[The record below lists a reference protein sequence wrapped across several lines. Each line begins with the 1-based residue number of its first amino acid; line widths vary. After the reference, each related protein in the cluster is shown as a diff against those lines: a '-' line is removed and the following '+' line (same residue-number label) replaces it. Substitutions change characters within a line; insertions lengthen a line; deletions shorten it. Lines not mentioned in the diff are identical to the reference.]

1 MTHLLLL
8 ALAITPVDWL
18 TDAATAEKKLAAA
31 RAPYVYRERQMNWN
45 LDNKGQKK
53 KDEPSVTRVYEHI
66 FLEGAPYKQLIENNG
81 RKLSG
86 SELNKRDE
94 ARMKEA
100 AKRQEDR
107 RLRKPFLPGNRS
119 VRLGKLEELAKA
131 YHLKLA
137 GEETVAGFPCV
148 IIEADPNGLA
158 DTPLNKELQSYR
170 QRIWIHRDLKVLVQ
184 RAVEV
189 IGPDSEILPG
199 SVLTFRW
206 APLPESDGI
215 WFETGHEFNFGSTV
229 YGVRKIRG
237 IQRHEF
243 YDYRR
248 FQVESSITVEP
259 L

>member
-1 MTHLLLL
+1 MFHETRADSV
-8 ALAITPVDWL
+8 ALWQRSVERQCDS
-18 TDAATAEKKLAAA
+18 DE
-31 RAPYVYRERQMNWN
+31 RER
-45 LDNKGQKK
+45 
-53 KDEPSVTRVYEHI
+53 R
-66 FLEGAPYKQLIENNG
+66 GAPDL
-81 RKLSG
+81 
-86 SELNKRDE
+86 
-94 ARMKEA
+94 
-100 AKRQEDR
+100 
-107 RLRKPFLPGNRS
+107 
-119 VRLGKLEELAKA
+119 VRAESA
-131 YHLKLA
+131 
-137 GEETVAGFPCV
+137 PSR
-148 IIEADPNGLA
+148 
-158 DTPLNKELQSYR
+158 ELQSYR